1 MASTARVEFEEDF
14 QALLNY
20 IERSGRGVDISEVRG
35 KMERVH
41 KKVTQLIAG
50 SWLSNTP
57 EEVEIEQAL
66 QGKDSD
72 TIKSVFKKYGA
83 DLDCFGSVNVEIN
96 ENNSSG
102 SFQERSEQIPTLTLP
117 YPPRPESVMD
127 SQLRTWTNN
136 DDPATIHPPAYI
148 PACTV

>member
-1 MASTARVEFEEDF
+1 MTSTARVEFEADF
-14 QALLNY
+14 QALLSY
-20 IERSGRGVDISEVRG
+20 IERSGQEAEVSEVRE
-35 KMERVH
+35 KMEKVH

-66 QGKDSD
+66 RGKDSD

-83 DLDCFGSVNVEIN
+83 DLDCFGSVNIEIN

-102 SFQERSEQIPTLTLP
+102 SFHERSEPIPTLTLP
-117 YPPRPESVMD
+117 YPPRPEEVMD
-127 SQLRTWTNN
+127 SQLRAWANN
-136 DDPATIHPPAYI
+136 DDPSLIHPPAYI